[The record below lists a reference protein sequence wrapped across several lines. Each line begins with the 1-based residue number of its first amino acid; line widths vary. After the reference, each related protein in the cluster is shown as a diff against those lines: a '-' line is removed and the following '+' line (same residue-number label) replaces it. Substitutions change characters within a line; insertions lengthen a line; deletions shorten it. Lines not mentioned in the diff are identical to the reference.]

1 MKKTL
6 DTFPL
11 LSSFE
16 QIWKSHI
23 HLKSLLMY
31 SCSMFRDTNVYLVAG
46 AYIAIVY
53 CHDDGKSFK
62 ELLLF
67 LICKYFHKLCQCC
80 QVK

>member
-1 MKKTL
+1 
-6 DTFPL
+6 
-11 LSSFE
+11 
-16 QIWKSHI
+16 
-23 HLKSLLMY
+23 MY